1 MRATERAAADPSLV
15 FASPQPGAPTAC
27 LQRVQAAINQH
38 DLEALVACFAPD
50 YASTF
55 PAHPERAFGGH
66 AQLRHN
72 WTEIFAL
79 LPDIHATLL
88 HAVEA
93 GEAVWTEWEWTGTTR
108 DGAPYL
114 ARGVTIQG
122 VRDDRIVW
130 TRLYMEPVQAGG
142 HAIQEHVGRSAS

>member
-1 MRATERAAADPSLV
+1 MDAAEAQPLV
-15 FASPQPGAPTAC
+15 SSPTPAGAPTAC
-27 LQRVQAAINQH
+27 IRQVQAAISSQ

-66 AQLRHN
+66 AQLRRN

-79 LPDIHATLL
+79 VPDIQAELL
-88 HAVEA
+88 QTVEA
-93 GEAVWTEWEWTGTTR
+93 GEAVWAEWEWTGTNRT
-108 DGAPYL
+108 GQPYL

-122 VRDDRIVW
+122 VRDDRITW
-130 TRLYMEPVQAGG
+130 TRLYIEPVQAGG
-142 HAIQEHVGRSAS
+142 HDIAAHVERSAS

>member
-1 MRATERAAADPSLV
+1 MRATERATAAPALASVSTHPS
-15 FASPQPGAPTAC
+15 APTAC
-27 LQRVQAAINQH
+27 MLRVQAAINRQ
-38 DLEALVACFAPD
+38 DLEALVACFAPE

-66 AQLRHN
+66 AQLRRN

-79 LPDIHATLL
+79 VPDIHAELL

-93 GEAVWTEWEWTGTTR
+93 GEAVWAEWEWTGTSR
-108 DGAPYL
+108 DGQPYL

-142 HAIQEHVGRSAS
+142 HDIAAHVERSAP